1 MIFEPWFLPP
11 ARPLWQAK
19 IAGTTGEEHMKLT
32 GLAKAFITLI
42 IVGVLGYVVYHYRS
56 RVSKAAVTDTATTAS
71 TDTAPKTE
79 TAPPAPVRQNVLA
92 QIRETKVLRVGME
105 PDAPPL
111 HFVNDDHQEDG
122 FDFRIAAKI
131 AKRLGAQ
138 RVKVVE
144 ADYEELPGLLLKGDF
159 DVIMAGY
166 VPDPDI
172 AGVEWSQGYLDF
184 GLCMIVPE
192 GMMAMYHEPADL
204 AGKTIAIY
212 DDPAA
217 EKWVRANIPGANI
230 RKFSGESGWFEALEN
245 GTADALIYDYPFAA
259 VEIKE
264 HPQTVIVK
272 YNLNKSKYAVGVPAK
287 NYDLI
292 YEINQALDEI
302 KASDDYDKLM
312 KTYLSSTSEAF
323 MKPVAG
329 RKTHTVRPGDTL
341 SRIAKQKLGDT
352 ERWEEIWSLNGD
364 RVANPNLI
372 YPGLV
377 LLLP

>member
-1 MIFEPWFLPP
+1 
-11 ARPLWQAK
+11 
-19 IAGTTGEEHMKLT
+19 MKLT

-42 IVGVLGYVVYHYRS
+42 IVGVLGYVVYHYRAK
-56 RVSKAAVTDTATTAS
+56 VSKAPVTATATIA
-71 TDTAPKTE
+71 TPDTAPKTE
-79 TAPPAPVRQNVLA
+79 TAPPVPVRQNVLA

-111 HFVNDDHQEDG
+111 HFVNDDQQEDG
-122 FDFRIAAKI
+122 FDFRLAAKI

-144 ADYEELPGLLLKGDF
+144 ADYEELPAHLLKGDF

-192 GMMAMYHEPADL
+192 GMMAMYREPADL

-230 RKFSGESGWFEALEN
+230 RKFSGESGWFEALEK

-302 KASDDYDKLM
+302 KASDDYDRLM

-329 RKTHTVRPGDTL
+329 RKTHTVRAGDTL